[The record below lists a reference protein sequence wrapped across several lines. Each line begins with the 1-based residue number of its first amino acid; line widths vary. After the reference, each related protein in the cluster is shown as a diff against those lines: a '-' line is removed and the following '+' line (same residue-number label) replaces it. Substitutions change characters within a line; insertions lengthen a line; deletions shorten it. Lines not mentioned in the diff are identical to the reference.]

1 MNYKS
6 ADGTEQ
12 GHEKIDALCC
22 ELGNREERRGEERRE
37 EGRGEERRGGER
49 RGKQLK
55 WGRYQLSLQ
64 FRSRKGGFL

>member
-49 RGKQLK
+49 KTIKMGKV
-55 WGRYQLSLQ
+55 ST
-64 FRSRKGGFL
+64 FTSI